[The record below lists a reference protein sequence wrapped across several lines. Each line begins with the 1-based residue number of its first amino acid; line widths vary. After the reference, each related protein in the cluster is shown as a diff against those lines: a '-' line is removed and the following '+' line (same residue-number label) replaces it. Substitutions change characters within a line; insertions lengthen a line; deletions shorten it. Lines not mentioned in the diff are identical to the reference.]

1 MMKLQLLNPS
11 PPPPTCRRCRCRSQ
25 YHPFAAVAAQKAVA
39 PVAERPDAMVAPAA
53 QGAMSTVLP
62 TWQDGGATYVA
73 NWDGTD
79 DMMFT
84 IYNYPLVNVYMTM
97 ERSTIFNGK
106 THYFYGHF

>member
-11 PPPPTCRRCRCRSQ
+11 PPPP
-25 YHPFAAVAAQKAVA
+25 
-39 PVAERPDAMVAPAA
+39 PAA
-53 QGAMSTVLP
+53 AAAAAPSTTRCPRRGPKSGRSGRSATGRHGRSSSAGRDVHGAANMAG
-62 TWQDGGATYVA
+62 WGATYVA